1 LNEQLQLTVS
11 TGFHDKASM
20 ILLSVSV
27 YLFILD
33 FRGTSRGVDVEE
45 SKILDN
51 DENATD
57 GQEPDG
63 QRTDVLVP
71 AWRTVVENKRKRS
84 YSDVAKRR
92 VKFQPRVSSKSE
104 SERRRRLPPHTLR
117 Q

>member
-1 LNEQLQLTVS
+1 
-11 TGFHDKASM
+11 M
-20 ILLSVSV
+20 
-27 YLFILD
+27 
-33 FRGTSRGVDVEE
+33 
-45 SKILDN
+45 ILDN

-71 AWRTVVENKRKRS
+71 AWRTVETKRKRS

-104 SERRRRLPPHTLR
+104 SERRRRLTPLTLR